1 MNWKLFWPGVILFSL
16 VFSFWLMWHT
26 FSYNNKR
33 SEMLISDKVWS
44 DFAGHLP
51 LIRSFSKGQNF
62 PVENPTFPGE
72 KIRYHFLFYQAVG
85 GLEKIMPLDWAINLP
100 SAFGL
105 AGLLLVV
112 AVLARIISHNFLV
125 VILAM
130 SFVMFNGSASALN
143 FFQKHYV
150 SELITL
156 REYPAFGPWDGSDIS
171 ASWNLNI
178 FTNQRHLAPALA
190 LAIVIILNFLQ
201 NKRKLAM
208 YLSLIFLPLLNMAIF
223 VGLSIVMTG
232 FWITAPNVKK
242 STIFTV
248 FFALIGV
255 LLTKLLVNSG
265 NDVVFN
271 PGFLMAKPISL
282 VNFVGHLFRNYGLH
296 VIFLPLG
303 ILLASNK
310 WKRLGIALLPLFATA
325 YLFQFSKDMFNN
337 HKLLNLFLEI
347 GVVYTALVVKHI
359 HILFKPLV
367 IFLLI
372 VSGVFDFFPVIN
384 QRIMT
389 FADTPLNKDVSY
401 FESTPKTSL
410 VLNSNWLFNP
420 ASIAGRKIFSGYTYF
435 TWSHGYDSWG
445 REAIQK
451 KIYTAQNKTV
461 ACELLIKNKINFV
474 ELRDN
479 PESFLQPNWLMWENE
494 FKKSYFNSQ
503 TGVSAY
509 DVFENCGS

>member
-1 MNWKLFWPGVILFSL
+1 MGLKFFWFGIVSFSL
-16 VFSFWLMWHT
+16 FFSFWLMWHT
-26 FSYNNKR
+26 FSYDNKR

-51 LIRSFSKGQNF
+51 LIRSFSKGYNF

-72 KIRYHFLFYQAVG
+72 RIRYHFLFYQAVG

-105 AGLLLVV
+105 AGLLI
-112 AVLARIISHNFLV
+112 AIT
-125 VILAM
+125 ILAKFVTKS
-130 SFVMFNGSASALN
+130 SFAAFLALIFVIFNGSGSAIN
-143 FFQKHYV
+143 FFNKHNV
-150 SELITL
+150 KELITL

-190 LAIVIILNFLQ
+190 LAIIVLLNYLQ
-201 NKRKLAM
+201 DKRKVATFV
-208 YLSLIFLPLLNMAIF
+208 SLMTLPLLNMAVF
-223 VGLSIVMTG
+223 VGLAIIMIG
-232 FWITAPNVKK
+232 FWITTPNFKK
-242 STIFTV
+242 NTIFTV
-248 FFALIGV
+248 FFALVGISIAE
-255 LLTKLLVNSG
+255 LLVNSG
-265 NDVVFN
+265 NDIVFN
-271 PGFLMAKPISL
+271 PGFLMAKPITTSGFI
-282 VNFVGHLFRNYGLH
+282 NHLFRNYGLH
-296 VIFLPLG
+296 TILIPMG
-303 ILLASNK
+303 ILLVPSK
-310 WKRLGIALLPLFATA
+310 WKRLGIAMLPLFAAA

-337 HKLLNLFLEI
+337 HKLLNLFLGI
-347 GVVYTALVVKHI
+347 GVVYTAFVVDHI

-372 VSGVFDFFPVIN
+372 ISGVFDFFPVIN

-389 FADTPLNKDVSY
+389 FSESPLNKDVLY
-401 FESTPKTSL
+401 FESTPKNSL

-451 KIYTAQNKTV
+451 KIYAAKNKTE
-461 ACELLIKNKINFV
+461 ACKLLLENKINFV

-479 PESFLQPNWLMWENE
+479 PESFLQPNWIMWENE

-509 DVFENCGS
+509 DVFENCGK